1 MYKGF
6 NLENISEK
14 DLLIKTDKNKSFEE
28 YNYSNFKQIE
38 KSLTNFILNDGSI
51 KATDNYIYI
60 TLTLNV
66 PSVYKLKA
74 NDYKTLSLDIVNL

>member
-1 MYKGF
+1 MKIDGNYITPT
-6 NLENISEK
+6 IS
-14 DLLIKTDKNKSFEE
+14 KNAAVFTVPDSV
-28 YNYSNFKQIE
+28 SI
-38 KSLTNFILNDGSI
+38 SGSANDGSI

>member
-14 DLLIKTDKNKSFEE
+14 DLLIKTNENKSFEK

-38 KSLTNFILNDGSI
+38 KNLNSFILNGGSI
-51 KATDNYIYI
+51 KAKEI
-60 TLTLNV
+60 
-66 PSVYKLKA
+66 
-74 NDYKTLSLDIVNL
+74 